1 MPTVTIR
8 PDGVES
14 SAGFDVSGAT
24 LVSRVNDGDTGTIA
38 TQINTTCEATF
49 TLANDSSYSGATIN
63 SIRLSVTGRTAG
75 KASECTATCKILNA
89 SDTDLQTTDHTF
101 STSTTTQISAEYT
114 TSLTSTIVDGLKIVI
129 DPDAAGMILA
139 EVYLIVN
146 YSAAAAVATT
156 PFIGLR
162 SGKYKIVAGK
172 IKI

>member
-8 PDGVES
+8 PNGVES

-24 LVSRVNDGDTGTIA
+24 LVSRVNDNDTGTIA
-38 TQINTTCEATF
+38 TQISTTCEATF

-75 KASECTATCKILNA
+75 KASSCQATCKIVNA
-89 SDTDLQTTDHTF
+89 SDTDLQATDHTF
-101 STSTTTQISAEYT
+101 GTTLSQEDGAEYT
-114 TSLTSTIVDGLKIVI
+114 TSLTPTIVDGLKIVI
-129 DPDAAGMILA
+129 DPDSAGMVLA
-139 EVYLIVN
+139 EVFLVVN
-146 YSAAAAVATT
+146 YTATAVTTTT